1 MFTVYGSR
9 KKMEENSMKKF
20 TGVLVVL
27 VALSILATAGD
38 AFAQK
43 RLISKYNMDLEDKM
57 DSMLKSRMKEKEAK
71 NWKCVVNV
79 ADSNDGN
86 GQDAELRFTMPLD
99 EFNEFAPIAAL
110 EAAAIPHKFPVVYIY
125 LRHEQ
130 TDRVAR
136 VAFKD
141 AEPIAGRYRAG
152 DDRAVRE
159 MNKALI
165 WH

>member
-1 MFTVYGSR
+1 MKRFSTLFTL
-9 KKMEENSMKKF
+9 
-20 TGVLVVL
+20 LVT
-27 VALSILATAGD
+27 LSVLATAGD

-43 RLISKYNMDLEDKM
+43 RLISKYKMDLEDKM
-57 DSMLKSRMKEKEAK
+57 DSMMKSKMKEKEATG
-71 NWKCVVNV
+71 WKCVVNV
-79 ADSNDGN
+79 ADSNDGD

-99 EFNEFAPIAAL
+99 EFMEFAPVAAL

-125 LRHEQ
+125 LRHEP

-152 DDRAVRE
+152 DKRAVRE
-159 MNKALI
+159 MNDALI

>member
-1 MFTVYGSR
+1 
-9 KKMEENSMKKF
+9 MEVKSMKRL
-20 TGVLVVL
+20 TGLL
-27 VALSILATAGD
+27 TLFVALSVLATPGD

-43 RLISKYNMDLEDKM
+43 RLISKYKMDLEDKM
-57 DSMLKSRMKEKEAK
+57 DSMMKSKMKEKEAK
-71 NWKCVVNV
+71 DWKCVVNV
-79 ADSNDGN
+79 ADSNDGD
-86 GQDAELRFTMPLD
+86 GQDAEMRFTMPLD

-125 LRHEQ
+125 LRHEP
-130 TDRVAR
+130 TDRIAR

-152 DDRAVRE
+152 DSRAVRE
-159 MNKALI
+159 MNDALI

>member
-1 MFTVYGSR
+1 
-9 KKMEENSMKKF
+9 MEDQFMKKSKSLL
-20 TGVLVVL
+20 TVL
-27 VALSILATAGD
+27 VALSILASAGD

-43 RLISKYNMDLEDKM
+43 RRISKYTMDLEDKM
-57 DSMLKSRMKEKEAK
+57 DSMMKSKMKEKEAK
-71 NWKCVVNV
+71 GWKCVVNV
-79 ADSNDGN
+79 ADSNDGD

-99 EFNEFAPIAAL
+99 EFNAFAPIAAL

-125 LRHEQ
+125 LRHEP

-159 MNKALI
+159 MNNALI